1 MAGSTPQRLSE
12 IGARRAIVY
21 GLLVGAAA
29 YLIAT
34 AYGPQGVYTRVGIA
48 TVLAGAYV
56 VVVHAVGVR
65 RADQRVHRR

>member
-1 MAGSTPQRLSE
+1 MAGSTPQRLTDV
-12 IGARRAIVY
+12 GVRRALVY

-56 VVVHAVGVR
+56 AIVHAVGVR
-65 RADQRVHRR
+65 RADRRVQRR